1 MTTTVS
7 AALKVETE
15 ATPVPVDHA
24 LIYMMVMI
32 SAADAQ
38 MSDNEM
44 SLIGDLVRHL
54 PVFRGFD
61 INNLPDV
68 ARECTAYLSARK
80 RDAPHAAP
88 DCRKSV
94 PSRLR
99 ETAYAIACD
108 IAAADGSVS
117 TEEAR
122 LLELLRGELSIDRL
136 HAAAIER
143 GARARYL
150 RG

>member
-1 MTTTVS
+1 
-7 AALKVETE
+7 
-15 ATPVPVDHA
+15 
-24 LIYMMVMI
+24 
-32 SAADAQ
+32 

-54 PVFRGFD
+54 PVFRNFD

-68 ARECTAYLSARK
+68 ARECTAYLSAENGMR
-80 RDAPHAAP
+80 RTLHLIAE
-88 DCRKSV
+88 SV
-94 PSRLR
+94 PARLR

-108 IAAADGSVS
+108 VAAADGSVS
-117 TEEAR
+117 NEEAR

-150 RG
+150 VG

>member
-7 AALKVETE
+7 AALKIDTE
-15 ATPVPVDHA
+15 VQPVAVDHA

-54 PVFRGFD
+54 PVFRNFD

-68 ARECTAYLSARK
+68 ARECTAHLSAENGMR
-80 RDAPHAAP
+80 RTLHLIAG
-88 DCRKSV
+88 SV
-94 PSRLR
+94 PARLR

-108 IAAADGSVS
+108 VAAADGSVS

-150 RG
+150 VG

>member
-7 AALKVETE
+7 AALMVETE
-15 ATPVPVDHA
+15 SQPVPVDHA

-54 PVFRGFD
+54 PVFKKFD

-68 ARECTAYLSARK
+68 ARECTAYLSAENGMR
-80 RDAPHAAP
+80 RTLHLIAD
-88 DCRKSV
+88 SV
-94 PSRLR
+94 PPRLR

-150 RG
+150 VG